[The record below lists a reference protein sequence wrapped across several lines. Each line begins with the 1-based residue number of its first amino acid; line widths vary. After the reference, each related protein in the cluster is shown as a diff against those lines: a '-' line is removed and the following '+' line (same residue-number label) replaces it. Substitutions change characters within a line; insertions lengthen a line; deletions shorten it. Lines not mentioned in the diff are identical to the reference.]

1 MPDYSAI
8 LDHCKSQLALTL
20 DIDAATIDPSTT
32 FSSLGLD
39 SAMAVH
45 FIIAIEEWLGTE
57 LYPAVTEDYPVLEDF
72 CRFITP
78 RAMNAS

>member
-8 LDHCKSQLALTL
+8 LEHCKSQLAVTL
-20 DIDAATIDPSTT
+20 DIDAAAIEPSMT

-45 FIIAIEEWLGTE
+45 FIIAVEEWLGVE

-72 CRFITP
+72 CRFITARP
-78 RAMNAS
+78 QNMS